1 MVFYCKV
8 IVNAKVIIFLE
19 GIDVMSHRL
28 GVSQGYE
35 SLGWQINCNRIC
47 FDRQISNGFQVL
59 SHLEDRLRIL
69 FLEFNCRNLKGFVM
83 KAGNVKACINC
94 KPTGINKGCP
104 RNENQAK
111 IC

>member
-1 MVFYCKV
+1 M
-8 IVNAKVIIFLE
+8 
-19 GIDVMSHRL
+19 
-28 GVSQGYE
+28 
-35 SLGWQINCNRIC
+35 
-47 FDRQISNGFQVL
+47 L